1 MPLWDYKCDNGHV
14 EEHIFLAGENNPRW
28 MKCETCGENTRVQL
42 PLVSRTANRWGDTNG
57 GYNKHLGQHVS
68 NSMHREKILRE
79 KGLVDLRDMPN
90 NYFEDRLEKETEAH
104 LQNHHDVSEFKSH
117 LAKGCDEGEAL
128 AKTFSTTKLKERGL
142 LAEDIRGE

>member
-14 EEHIFLAGENNPRW
+14 EEHLVWVGEECPRW
-28 MKCETCGENTRVQL
+28 LKCATCGENTRIQL
-42 PLVSRTANRWGDTNG
+42 PLVARTANRWGDTNG

-90 NYFEDRLEKETEAH
+90 NYFEDRLEQETKEH
-104 LQNHHDVSEFKSH
+104 LQNHHDVAEFKSH
-117 LAKGCDEGEAL
+117 LAEGCDEGEAL